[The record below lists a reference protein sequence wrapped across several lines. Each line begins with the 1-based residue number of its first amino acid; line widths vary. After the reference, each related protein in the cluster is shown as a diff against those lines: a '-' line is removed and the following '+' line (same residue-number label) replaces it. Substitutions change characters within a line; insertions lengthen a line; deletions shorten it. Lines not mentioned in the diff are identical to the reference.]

1 MRNLSGKR
9 ALNRQH
15 VEQWSLKTKYESGQS
30 ALLPIDV
37 VSFHIIYGKRPLT
50 KISRRSKSA
59 VTLPKVQNAFEC
71 RRAHSNQ
78 SKNRRKHGRGKKAR
92 TIRSSCQLNEIADPL
107 EANPRRIL
115 REKADQGWD

>member
-15 VEQWSLKTKYESGQS
+15 VDQWSLKTKYESGQS
-30 ALLPIDV
+30 ALLPIDIV
-37 VSFHIIYGKRPLT
+37 LFHIIYGKRPLT
-50 KISRRSKSA
+50 SISRRSKSA

-78 SKNRRKHGRGKKAR
+78 QKNWLKHGRDKKAR
-92 TIRSSCQLNEIADPL
+92 TIRSSCHLNEIADPL
-107 EANPRRIL
+107 EAIPRRVL
-115 REKADQGWD
+115 MEKADQVWD